1 MEQSITDYLT
11 KQVQIDRNVVTFRSL
26 SRYFNTHV
34 NTAKNNLAAFH
45 AASRSSQEP
54 VYATYMLTG
63 EVTPPTAR
71 SAHSQEDGMDV
82 DAGDTTTSG
91 EMREHEREQDS
102 DVVPLMKVLLVGEND
117 LEKAK
122 TQYLRVFSQVVY
134 SLSPAHLI
142 DSSLICPPTEKV
154 YEVDAKVKADTPA
167 LLGRLI
173 GPHVHVGKPVVLTP
187 LPAKTPVVPLA
198 STVSKQ
204 AAATKSEQQDS
215 KPKPKPQESKPSLKP
230 KESKISLKP
239 RASGTLDWGKAKSK
253 QQDEGTATKGKE
265 KEKAKEKEAD
275 EVKEKEKSK
284 VKPEDTKKVASPVAQ
299 SKAKKASPVGDVKGG
314 KMEEKRGVKR
324 KSVLPSSS
332 DDEEAQDNT
341 PRKKSPLTSSLKQK
355 EKDEKPSTSKSST
368 TKPSL
373 TGRKSTRALMSDS
386 DDDDSHSSVTPPP
399 AKGAAKNK
407 NGVKAKKAVL
417 SDSDEEDTVERGKRR
432 KTKVKDKTRSSIP
445 DKSLQAMMDIDDDDV
460 IKASRSVAEVDT
472 EVETE
477 EEAPPDTQTEDF
489 IEDSEPERVKQRPRK
504 RKQDKK
510 PVPVGSNGLKKRRVM
525 RTRTKTDVKGYMV
538 TEDYSSYE
546 SVDEEE
552 VEEPVKGR
560 GKGKKGAST
569 STKSKKNADEDS
581 KDVTE
586 AKDASKEKKSGKAAE
601 KPAKS
606 RKSVGKA
613 GQGSLMNFFGKPK

>member
-11 KQVQIDRNVVTFRSL
+11 KQVQIDHNVVTFRLL

-63 EVTPPTAR
+63 EVAPPAAR

-82 DAGDTTTSG
+82 DAGDTTTLG

-117 LEKAK
+117 VEKAK
-122 TQYLRVFSQVVY
+122 THYLRVFSQVVY
-134 SLSPAHLI
+134 SLSPTHLV

-154 YEVDAKVKADTPA
+154 YEVDAKVTADAPA

-187 LPAKTPVVPLA
+187 LPAKTPVMPLA

-215 KPKPKPQESKPSLKP
+215 KPKLKPQETKPSLRPQESKPSLKP

-239 RASGTLDWGKAKSK
+239 RASGTLDWGKAKAK
-253 QQDEGTATKGKE
+253 QQDEGIATKGKE

-275 EVKEKEKSK
+275 EAKEKEKSK
-284 VKPEDTKKVASPVAQ
+284 VKSEDTKKVASPVAQ
-299 SKAKKASPVGDVKGG
+299 SKAKKASP
-314 KMEEKRGVKR
+314 RGVKR

-355 EKDEKPSTSKSST
+355 EKDEKPYTSKSST
-368 TKPSL
+368 TKPSV
-373 TGRKSTRALMSDS
+373 TGQKSTRALMSDS
-386 DDDDSHSSVTPPP
+386 DDDDSHSSITPPP

-417 SDSDEEDTVERGKRR
+417 SDSDEEDTVERGQRR

-510 PVPVGSNGLKKRRVM
+510 PVPVGSNGLKKRRAM
-525 RTRTKTDVKGYMV
+525 RTRTKTDDKGYMV

-581 KDVTE
+581 KDATE